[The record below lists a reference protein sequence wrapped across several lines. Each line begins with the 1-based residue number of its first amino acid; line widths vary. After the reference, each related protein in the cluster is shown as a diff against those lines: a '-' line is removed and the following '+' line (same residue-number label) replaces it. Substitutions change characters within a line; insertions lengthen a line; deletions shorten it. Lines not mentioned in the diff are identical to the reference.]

1 VNEDRRR
8 EFSRLVRGAEKLL
21 RPWKVALI
29 VSNVLWAALFALAL
43 LGWLYE

>member
-1 VNEDRRR
+1 VSEDKRR
-8 EFSRLVRGAEKLL
+8 EFSQLVRGVEKLL

-29 VSNVLWAALFALAL
+29 VSNVLWAALFALAI